1 MQARC
6 AAAVLLFLALIFAAP
21 GRAFAADPPFK
32 ITSADGKSWLSIG
45 FLVQPQ
51 LEIQTTS
58 DGTDTSQQ
66 LFLRR
71 VRLIF
76 GGKATEKLSFFIDT
90 DSPNLGKDSTTG
102 QKIAENVYLQDVIV
116 TWAFAD
122 EIQIDAGMLLFPLS
136 HNTGQSAASLLA
148 VDYSPYSFLAS
159 DPTGSRAGRD
169 YGVQARGYVWAKHVE
184 YRLGVFQG
192 YADPKGT
199 APFRYAARAVWYP
212 FEAETGFFYSG
223 TNLGARRILAIGAGF
238 DHQAEYSAE
247 AVDAYIDQPLKG
259 GNALT
264 FQADYVH
271 YDGGQTFTQ
280 LPEQDTWLAEAGFY
294 HKRTSLGPWAQLSGR
309 HFATSA
315 PSESKWLIGAA
326 YWVLGHRFN
335 IKAGG
340 GQLARTGSPTRA
352 QFVVQGQFFW
362 F

>member
-6 AAAVLLFLALIFAAP
+6 AAVPFLVLTMISAAP
-21 GRAFAADPPFK
+21 GRAAAADPPFK
-32 ITSADGKSWLSIG
+32 ITSPDGKSSLSIG

-51 LEIQTTS
+51 LEIQTTA
-58 DGTDTSQQ
+58 DGHDTSQQ

-90 DSPNLGKDSTTG
+90 DSPNLGKDSPTG
-102 QKIAENVYLQDVIV
+102 QKIAENVFLQDVIV
-116 TWAFAD
+116 TWTFAD
-122 EIQIDAGMLLFPLS
+122 AFQIDAGMLLFPLS

-148 VDYSPYSFLAS
+148 IDYSPYSFLAS

-212 FEAETGFFYSG
+212 QEAETGFFYSG
-223 TNLGARRILAIGAGF
+223 TNFGARRIVAVGAGF
-238 DHQAEYSAE
+238 DHQDDYWAEG
-247 AVDAYIDQPLKG
+247 VDAYIDQPLKG

-271 YDGGQTFTQ
+271 YDGGRTFAQ
-280 LPEQDTWLAEAGFY
+280 LPEQDTWLAEAGLY
-294 HKRTSLGPWAQLSGR
+294 HKRTRLGPWAQVSGR
-309 HFATSA
+309 HFATAA
-315 PSESKWLIGAA
+315 PTESRWLVGAA
-326 YWVLGHRFN
+326 YWVYGHRFN
-335 IKAGG
+335 LKAGAG
-340 GQLARTGSPTRA
+340 PFARAGSPTRM
-352 QFVVQGQFFW
+352 QVVVQGQFFW